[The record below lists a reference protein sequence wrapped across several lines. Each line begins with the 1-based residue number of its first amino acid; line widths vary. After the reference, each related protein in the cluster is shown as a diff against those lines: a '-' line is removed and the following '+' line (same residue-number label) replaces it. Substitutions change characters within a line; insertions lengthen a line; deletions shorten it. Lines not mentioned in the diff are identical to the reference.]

1 MCLRNQSDNTL
12 LNGET
17 EDEKST
23 DMSDQIPLD
32 DEPVSVNFAVVD
44 AVQCL
49 IEQHDL
55 IFVDVNEEVWQELGS

>member
-1 MCLRNQSDNTL
+1 
-12 LNGET
+12 
-17 EDEKST
+17 
-23 DMSDQIPLD
+23 MSAQIPLD